1 MQTHFYYLL
10 QLTITNLRL
19 LARKVIEECGVAEG
33 AEADPL
39 HLHRPRTHRHSAVK
53 VEGLASLQ
61 DPQQTAVAHQRVSVH
76 SEGLQAVDR
85 VEGALFQS
93 LQVVGGEV
101 EDPDL
106 PEASEGVV
114 LHRHQ
119 ACVYHDELFQPQQ
132 VLEGPGLQCGDGIV
146 GQVEVGEV
154 HQVLERS

>member
-1 MQTHFYYLL
+1 M
-10 QLTITNLRL
+10 
-19 LARKVIEECGVAEG
+19 IEECRIGEG
-33 AEADPL
+33 TEADPL

-61 DPQQTAVAHQRVSVH
+61 DPQQTAVTHQGVPIH
-76 SEGLQAVDR
+76 SEGLQTVDR

-106 PEASEGVV
+106 SEASKGME

-119 ACVYHDELFQPQQ
+119 PCAYHDELLQPQQ
-132 VLEGPGLQCGDGIV
+132 VLEGPGL
-146 GQVEVGEV
+146 
-154 HQVLERS
+154 